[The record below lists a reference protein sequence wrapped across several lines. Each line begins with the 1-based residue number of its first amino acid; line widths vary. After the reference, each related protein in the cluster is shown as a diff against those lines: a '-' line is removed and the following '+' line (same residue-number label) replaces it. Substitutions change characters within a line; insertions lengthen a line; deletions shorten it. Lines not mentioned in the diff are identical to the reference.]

1 MSMKLTSF
9 WFFCNRPTVGALIGL
24 GTDMAAATDTPEKA
38 GASGAV
44 PPDAAQN
51 ADAVKV
57 QLIMC
62 SVNTMTI

>member
-44 PPDAAQN
+44 APNAAQSADAA
-51 ADAVKV
+51 KV
-57 QLIMC
+57 QLMMC
-62 SVNTMTI
+62 SVNSVAT